1 MGIDMPEVLE
11 ALFHFH
17 EGFQQFSIGKYLSAV
32 CTALQNNILT
42 NTLDPL
48 EQLQLFCQ
56 YLKSSEMIRY
66 TELRQFQRME
76 RRELTALQLVR
87 LELEREAKSIWLM
100 CQ

>member
-1 MGIDMPEVLE
+1 MPEVLE

-32 CTALQNNILT
+32 YTALQNNILIS
-42 NTLDPL
+42 TLGLL
-48 EQLQLFCQ
+48 EQLQLFCL

-76 RRELTALQLVR
+76 RRELTALRLVR

-100 CQ
+100 RQ